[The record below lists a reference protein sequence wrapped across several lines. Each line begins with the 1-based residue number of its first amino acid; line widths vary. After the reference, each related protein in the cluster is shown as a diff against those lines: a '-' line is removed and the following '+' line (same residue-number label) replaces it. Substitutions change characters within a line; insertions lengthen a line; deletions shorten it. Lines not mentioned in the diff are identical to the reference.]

1 MPEVGGEFVVDG
13 AHIWAEAARKG
24 ETLKVRIEGAA
35 ALLRLVIDTGHETSS
50 SRTRGRTCCR
60 RNISKEG
67 HEARD

>member
-35 ALLRLVIDTGHETSS
+35 TLLRLVIDTGHETLFFPDPRSHVLQ
-50 SRTRGRTCCR
+50 TQYLKGGT
-60 RNISKEG
+60 
-67 HEARD
+67 